1 MNTIIF
7 HSQDIEIARNISRG
21 CSGEIESRKSH
32 IRIHTNQLVDLTTYR
47 EKYKLDLNY
56 LPNYFDFS
64 GTSLYISDMDSTLI
78 NIECIDEIADFA
90 NIKSQI
96 ADITERAMDGEL
108 NFDLALIERVGLL
121 EGLNVEVLERV
132 YKDRLQIN
140 PGGKEL
146 INFLKSKSIKIGLV
160 SGGFTYFTEQL
171 SKDSG
176 LDYSLANTLSIKD
189 EKLTGKINGP
199 IVNATAKADFVLELC
214 EINSVSTDSVIVA
227 GDGAND
233 LEMMDIAGLSV
244 AYHAKPKVI
253 KQANVVINYAG
264 LDKIMDFFDD

>member
-1 MNTIIF
+1 MY
-7 HSQDIEIARNISRG
+7 RG
-21 CSGEIESRKSH
+21 LKH
-32 IRIHTNQLVDLTTYR
+32 
-47 EKYKLDLNY
+47 LDLHWICS
-56 LPNYFDFS
+56 PGF
-64 GTSLYISDMDSTLI
+64 
-78 NIECIDEIADFA
+78 EIDEIADFA

-233 LEMMDIAGLSV
+233 LEQTVHVRDQRTLPLCP
-244 AYHAKPKVI
+244 AK
-253 KQANVVINYAG
+253 A
-264 LDKIMDFFDD
+264 LDNAHVGFKDLLAEI